1 MGRAAGASV
10 YVGSGDESAF
20 ACLVLNRGACPL
32 QREHMQLIIDKRE
45 KPTSF
50 TGLSLVLFLF
60 LSMLSMMAAY
70 EAGKPTDDIR
80 GATIASL
87 NEYSPL
93 GADAETETLTLLADS
108 HPSRAPA
115 FQQIEYLPHALVMRV
130 ALEERAFNARAPPRA
145 EGPAS

>member
-1 MGRAAGASV
+1 
-10 YVGSGDESAF
+10 
-20 ACLVLNRGACPL
+20 
-32 QREHMQLIIDKRE
+32 MQLIIDRRE
-45 KPTSF
+45 KPSSL

-93 GADAETETLTLLADS
+93 GADAENETLTLLADVQS
-108 HPSRAPA
+108 FRAPA
-115 FQQIEYLPHALVMRV
+115 FQQIEYQQHALVMRL
-130 ALEERAFNARAPPRA
+130 ALAQRAFNARAPPA
-145 EGPAS
+145 QTGLLPV

>member
-1 MGRAAGASV
+1 
-10 YVGSGDESAF
+10 
-20 ACLVLNRGACPL
+20 
-32 QREHMQLIIDKRE
+32 MQLIIDRRE
-45 KPTSF
+45 KPSSL

-70 EAGKPTDDIR
+70 EAGKPTDDLR

-93 GADAETETLTLLADS
+93 GADAETETLTLLAEGQRS
-108 HPSRAPA
+108 SATT
-115 FQQIEYLPHALVMRV
+115 FQQIEYQPHALVMRL
-130 ALEERAFNARAPPRA
+130 ALAQRAFNARAPPRA